1 MSSEI
6 TTQAVR
12 LALGI
17 HELQARVASLNI
29 ANVSKP
35 DARAMRVDFGA
46 MHGVLQ
52 AAAQGQGDVTLAT
65 SLKTALH
72 GLSDL
77 SPETTSLSI
86 RPDDEVGNMV
96 AANVSYQALSE
107 ALSRHFGLMRLAT
120 SGRS

>member
-17 HELQARVASLNI
+17 QELQARVASLNI
-29 ANVSKP
+29 ANASKP
-35 DARAMRVDFGA
+35 DARAMRIDFGA
-46 MHGVLQ
+46 MQGVLQ
-52 AAAQGQGDVTLAT
+52 AATHGQGDGMLAT
-65 SLKTALH
+65 GLKTALQ
-72 GLSDL
+72 GLSNL
-77 SPETTSLSI
+77 TPETTSLSI

-96 AANVSYQALSE
+96 AANLSYQALSE